1 MADKIPI
8 KGNLRSKAEAKLG
21 RKSVLPTN
29 LSIEETRALLHEL
42 EVHQVELE
50 MQNQELR
57 ESQHRLEEV
66 RDQYTDLF
74 DFAPVGY
81 LILDKKGVIVNI
93 NLTACTLMGHERSYI
108 KGKPL
113 STYMSKGESIKLF
126 LNLREAFSSGNFPT
140 LEIQIKGKDKDP
152 FIGMIQGAV
161 YADEDGR
168 RSVCRISL
176 QDVTGLKEAKAL
188 QQQHEDLQKEKEKI
202 QKYLDLAPVVF
213 LLIDSEHKVQM
224 INQKGCTLLGYD
236 RLDIVGKNWFE
247 NFTIDANGNGIDKST
262 QKFAN
267 KKLLLNPYF
276 ERNLKCS
283 NGELRLMAW
292 TNTSLLGKNGDLI
305 GTLCAGEDITERKR
319 IESDKQRY
327 THNLEEIVRERT
339 KELSDALESEKQ
351 INEMKSAFIS
361 IASHELRTP
370 ITIVMSSITLIEKY
384 NELGEYHK
392 QQKHIDRVKSS
403 VSHFKNIL
411 DDFLSLEQLQR
422 GNLRL
427 DQAIF
432 NLPDFVRYV
441 LEEME
446 GMLKDDQQINYTHKG
461 NTEVY
466 LDRKIFRNILLNLLS
481 NAIKYSNAAIELNT
495 VVENNELILSI
506 SDKGIGIPEEE
517 QQNLFERFFRAKNAE
532 NIQGTGLGLSIVQ
545 RYLELLDGTIEF
557 SSKLDQGS
565 TFIVKL
571 PQND

>member
-29 LSIEETRALLHEL
+29 LSIEETRSLLHEL

-93 NLTACTLMGHERSYI
+93 NLTACNLMGHERSYI

-161 YADEDGR
+161 YADEDGG

-176 QDVTGLKEAKAL
+176 QDVTGLKQAKAL

-224 INQKGCTLLGYD
+224 INQKGCSLLGYD

-262 QKFAN
+262 QKFAH

-384 NELGEYHK
+384 NELGEYQK

-422 GNLRL
+422 GNLRV
-427 DQAIF
+427 DKATF
-432 NLPDFVRYV
+432 NLPDFVSYV

-481 NAIKYSNAAIELNT
+481 NAIKYSNAAIDLNT
-495 VVENNELILSI
+495 VVEDNELILSI

-517 QQNLFERFFRAKNAE
+517 QQNLFVRFFRAKNAE

-545 RYLELLDGTIEF
+545 RYLELLNGTIEF

>member
-93 NLTACTLMGHERSYI
+93 NLTACNLMGHERSYI

-113 STYMSKGESIKLF
+113 STYMSKGESVKLF

-161 YADEDGR
+161 YADEDGG

-262 QKFAN
+262 QKFAH

-403 VSHFKNIL
+403 VGHFKNIL

-422 GNLRL
+422 GNLRV
-427 DQAIF
+427 DQATF

-441 LEEME
+441 MEEME

-481 NAIKYSNAAIELNT
+481 NAIKYSNAAIDLNT
-495 VVENNELILSI
+495 VVEDNELILSI

-517 QQNLFERFFRAKNAE
+517 QQNLFIRFFRAKNAE

>member
-29 LSIEETRALLHEL
+29 LSIEETRSLLHEL

-81 LILDKKGVIVNI
+81 IILDKKGVIVNI
-93 NLTACTLMGHERSYI
+93 NLTACNLMGHERSYI

-113 STYMSKGESIKLF
+113 STYMSKGESVKLF

-161 YADEDGR
+161 YADEDGG

-188 QQQHEDLQKEKEKI
+188 QHQHEDLQKEKEKI

-224 INQKGCTLLGYD
+224 INQKGCSLLGYD

-262 QKFAN
+262 QKFAH

-384 NELGEYHK
+384 NELG
-392 QQKHIDRVKSS
+392 
-403 VSHFKNIL
+403 
-411 DDFLSLEQLQR
+411 
-422 GNLRL
+422 
-427 DQAIF
+427 
-432 NLPDFVRYV
+432 
-441 LEEME
+441 
-446 GMLKDDQQINYTHKG
+446 
-461 NTEVY
+461 
-466 LDRKIFRNILLNLLS
+466 
-481 NAIKYSNAAIELNT
+481 
-495 VVENNELILSI
+495 
-506 SDKGIGIPEEE
+506 
-517 QQNLFERFFRAKNAE
+517 
-532 NIQGTGLGLSIVQ
+532 
-545 RYLELLDGTIEF
+545 
-557 SSKLDQGS
+557 
-565 TFIVKL
+565 
-571 PQND
+571 